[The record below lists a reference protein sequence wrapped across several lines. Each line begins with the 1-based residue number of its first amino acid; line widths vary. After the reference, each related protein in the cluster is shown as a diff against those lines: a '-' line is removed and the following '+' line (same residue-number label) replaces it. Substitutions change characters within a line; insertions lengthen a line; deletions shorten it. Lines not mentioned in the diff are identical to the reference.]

1 MENRWDDEE
10 VELMVIGAAAVEQ
23 LVSPPAKRRRLAR
36 VTEKGGSSS
45 SSFDPIKPFVKF
57 AADMA
62 ATQIAVAEALE
73 PLKRK
78 ACKTKVP
85 FY

>member
-1 MENRWDDEE
+1 
-10 VELMVIGAAAVEQ
+10 MVVGAATVEQ
-23 LVSPPAKRRRLAR
+23 PVPPPAKKPRLVKAID
-36 VTEKGGSSS
+36 KGGSSL
-45 SSFDPIKPFVKF
+45 SSFDPVKPFAKF

-62 ATQIAVAEALE
+62 VTQVATAEALK

-78 ACKTKVP
+78 ARKAKVS